1 MLSWPLSVLPLSSA
15 SRLSTSVA
23 RPQVQ
28 VVTHLCYSDFQD
40 IMKAV
45 DDMDGEG
52 DTRTHTAV
60 GVGDPMCSQH
70 HVHHTDSRWMVC
82 VLPVLLPLV
91 SQALLKPEST
101 THTAGDSVGGGVVGL
116 VRSAAF

>member
-1 MLSWPLSVLPLSSA
+1 MQKVVHWQQLRLNLTVVLVLRVCRLFPP

-45 DDMDGEG
+45 DDMDGEW
-52 DTRTHTAV
+52 TR
-60 GVGDPMCSQH
+60 
-70 HVHHTDSRWMVC
+70 
-82 VLPVLLPLV
+82 
-91 SQALLKPEST
+91 
-101 THTAGDSVGGGVVGL
+101 
-116 VRSAAF
+116 F